1 MFHVVASLEEKTEK
15 KIDELLDMLGPR
27 KQESTKSKSKIPY
40 KMSYF
45 SPKDDISITV
55 FVVKNSFQLT

>member
-1 MFHVVASLEEKTEK
+1 MFHVVASLEEKTGK
-15 KIDELLDMLGPR
+15 KIDELGPR
-27 KQESTKSKSKIPY
+27 KQESTKLKSKIPY

-45 SPKDDISITV
+45 SRKDNTSITV

>member
-15 KIDELLDMLGPR
+15 KIDELIDVLGPR
-27 KQESTKSKSKIPY
+27 KQESTKLKSKIPY

-45 SPKDDISITV
+45 SPKDDTSITV